1 MSHWVYILNSEK
13 LNRFY
18 IGETA
23 DVAQRLGFHE
33 NSEARKF
40 TAKAKDWKLFHQFQC
55 DSKQQALAI
64 ESHIKRMKSSVY
76 IRNLKKYPEIV
87 EKLQMKYRG

>member
-1 MSHWVYILNSEK
+1 MKHWVYILHSVK
-13 LNRFY
+13 LDRFY
-18 IGETA
+18 IGASA
-23 DVAQRLGFHE
+23 DVAQRLLFHQ

-40 TAKAKDWKLFHQFQC
+40 TANAKDWELFHEFAC

-76 IRNLKKYPEIV
+76 IQNLKKYPEIV
-87 EKLQMKYRG
+87 EKLRKRYVD